1 MELVIVIVVIVSVS
15 ASLGVVAGVNW
26 LSARREQHLRRLERK
41 NTSLQ
46 ANLEVARARL
56 RQLSERRSL

>member
-1 MELVIVIVVIVSVS
+1 MELLIIIVVLGTAS

-26 LSARREQHLRRLERK
+26 LSARREKHVRRLEKRNSK
-41 NTSLQ
+41 LQ

-56 RQLSERRSL
+56 RQMSERRSL